1 MEIALSHREEG
12 NGTGQTP
19 ALPFHTQAPR
29 PPEFL
34 LLNRVPFGTNN
45 KPTNIFANLH
55 SARHSKT
62 LLKILM
68 WNLKPGEERGPRG
81 RIKEQAKS
89 KCH

>member
-1 MEIALSHREEG
+1 MARPQLFLS
-12 NGTGQTP
+12 TP
-19 ALPFHTQAPR
+19 RLR
-29 PPEFL
+29 DPEFL

>member
-1 MEIALSHREEG
+1 MARPQLFLS
-12 NGTGQTP
+12 TP
-19 ALPFHTQAPR
+19 RLR
-29 PPEFL
+29 DLEFL